1 MQNSE
6 FAMEPFSPIPNLI
19 EQVHARLVDAIA
31 DGTLPPGERL
41 TQEDI
46 AERLSVSRQ
55 PVSHALQL
63 LRRQGLVI
71 DSGKRGVEVAP
82 VDPTRIRD
90 LYRVRAALDG
100 LASRLAAGRVAA
112 GEATAREIATLR
124 GALAAGQALPED
136 ADMHDWIAV
145 DVAFHTAVYVISGN
159 AAISET
165 VGEQWPHFKRC
176 MGAVLAHRDKRTGVW
191 GEHEAIAKGI
201 LDGDPDAAAEAAI
214 RHSENAGVTLY
225 TRLSKDNANA

>member
-1 MQNSE
+1 MSNAE
-6 FAMEPFSPIPNLI
+6 FVVEPFSPIPNLM

-31 DGTLPPGERL
+31 DGTLPPGQRL

-46 AERLSVSRQ
+46 ADRLSVSRQ

-82 VDPTRIRD
+82 VEAVRIRD

-100 LASRLAAGRVAA
+100 VAAKLAAERVAAGAASPRETSGLKAALAAGR
-112 GEATAREIATLR
+112 
-124 GALAAGQALPED
+124 ALAGD
-136 ADMHDWIAV
+136 AAMRDWIAA
-145 DVAFHTAVYVISGN
+145 DVAFHTAVYAASGN
-159 AAISET
+159 TAIAET

-176 MGAVLAHRDKRTGVW
+176 MGAVLIHRDRRKVVW
-191 GEHEAIAKGI
+191 DEHGAIVAAVLK
-201 LDGDPDAAAEAAI
+201 GDPTGAAAAAT
-214 RHSENAGVTLY
+214 RHSENAGEMLHA
-225 TRLSKDNANA
+225 RLSATPPET

>member
-1 MQNSE
+1 
-6 FAMEPFSPIPNLI
+6 MEPFSPIPNLI

-41 TQEDI
+41 TQEDV

-82 VDPTRIRD
+82 VEPGRIRD

-100 LASRLAAGRVAA
+100 LASRLAAARVTAS
-112 GEATAREIATLR
+112 EATAREVEALR
-124 GALAAGQALPED
+124 SALAAGLALRED
-136 ADMHDWIAV
+136 ASMRDWIAV
-145 DVAFHTAVYVISGN
+145 DVAFHTAVYEISGN
-159 AAISET
+159 PAIAET
-165 VGEQWPHFKRC
+165 VAEQWPHFKRC
-176 MGAVLAHRDKRTGVW
+176 MGAVLLHRDRRHTVW
-191 GEHEAIAKGI
+191 GEHAAITEGI
-201 LDGDPDAAAEAAI
+201 LAGDPDAAAEGAI
-214 RHSENAGVTLY
+214 RHTENAGNTLFA
-225 TRLSKDNANA
+225 RLRESNAST